1 MNEQLTN
8 SDPDARFNAHVV
20 ALAGGVGG
28 AKLAQGLAHLLP
40 PEGLSVVVNTGDDFE
55 HLGLTICPDLDT
67 VTYTLAG
74 IANPETGWGLA
85 GETFHCL
92 EALEALGG
100 PTWFHLGDR
109 DLATHI
115 LRTQRLREGQRL
127 TEVTGQITKALGI
140 QHRILPMSDRPYRTK
155 VLTDEGELEF
165 QEYFV
170 RRRWQP
176 VVQGFRWEGEEEARA
191 TPEVLNALEEAD
203 AVILCPSNPWVSI
216 GPILSLPGVREAV
229 GARVSVAVTP
239 ILGGQAVKG
248 PAAKMFRELGLEP
261 SALTVAEQ
269 YADFLTGFVL
279 DEVDEDL
286 EPEVQALGLQTL
298 VTDTLMRTTEDRVRV
313 AEEVLAFAATLR

>member
-1 MNEQLTN
+1 MT
-8 SDPDARFNAHVV
+8 DPSTDLNPDPNFNAHIA

-40 PEGLSVVVNTGDDFE
+40 PEGLSVIVNTGDDFE
-55 HLGLTICPDLDT
+55 HLGLTVCPDLDT

-92 EALEALGG
+92 EALGALGG

-115 LRTQRLREGQRL
+115 LRTQRLRAGQRL
-127 TEVTGQITKALGI
+127 TEVTEQITEALGI

-176 VVQGFRWEGEEEARA
+176 EVQGFRWEGEEEARP
-191 TPEVLNALEEAD
+191 TPEVLRALEMAD

-216 GPILSLPGVREAV
+216 GPILRLPGVKEAV

-269 YADFLTGFVL
+269 YADFLTGFVI